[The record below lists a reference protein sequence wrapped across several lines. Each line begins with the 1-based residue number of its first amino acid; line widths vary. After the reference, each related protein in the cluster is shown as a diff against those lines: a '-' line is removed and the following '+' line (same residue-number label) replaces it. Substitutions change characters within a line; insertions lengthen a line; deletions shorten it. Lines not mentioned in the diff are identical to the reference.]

1 MTAPEP
7 NSGSPEPNSDT
18 PEAGSGSPGEPT
30 RDADEPTS
38 YHGHPDHPRLERLED
53 AALEA
58 EFRTGRREESI
69 DEAKQQLWR
78 RAARILGGTLLSLL
92 GLILLVLPGPGL
104 VVLALGLA
112 LLAQDIPFAKNLLEQ
127 VQRRLPDDGTGKV
140 PTVYIV
146 FMAVSVVFF
155 TSLSLWWTFFR

>member
-1 MTAPEP
+1 MT
-7 NSGSPEPNSDT
+7 GSIPLAQLS
-18 PEAGSGSPGEPT
+18 
-30 RDADEPTS
+30 RK
-38 YHGHPDHPRLERLED
+38 
-53 AALEA
+53 
-58 EFRTGRREESI
+58 ESI

-78 RAARILGGTLLSLL
+78 RADRILGGTLLSLL